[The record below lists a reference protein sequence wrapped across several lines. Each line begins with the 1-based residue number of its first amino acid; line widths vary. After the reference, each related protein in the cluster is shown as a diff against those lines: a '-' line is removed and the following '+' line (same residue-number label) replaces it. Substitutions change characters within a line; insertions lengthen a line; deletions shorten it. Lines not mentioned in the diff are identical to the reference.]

1 MIPVETIV
9 DDYSQLKSC
18 RALPC
23 PDFSEDVISAEEK
36 DVLYTVMRKF
46 RSYTGKEI
54 GNYMHEKT
62 AYTRTK
68 NREIIPYSLAKR
80 SSLCEPDSKMHAPH
94 PHDDRVPLRGC

>member
-1 MIPVETIV
+1 M

-23 PDFSEDVISAEEK
+23 PDFSEDVFAAEEK

-54 GNYMHEKT
+54 ANYMHEKT
-62 AYTRTK
+62 AYTQTK
-68 NREIIPYSLAKR
+68 NREITPYSL
-80 SSLCEPDSKMHAPH
+80 SKKSGLSELDGEKHTTH
-94 PHDDRVPLRGC
+94 PHDDPVPSWGC